1 MAEFQENVIEWLTG
15 QDTATV
21 TFSQKKYINRI
32 VRMAEKHGSCVEI
45 LAKNEDGSITARIPL
60 SAIHLTIYPTNTH
73 GFAGVRK

>member
-32 VRMAEKHGSCVEI
+32 ERMAEKHGSCVEI

-60 SAIHLTIYPTNTH
+60 SAVHLTIYDSKK
-73 GFAGVRK
+73 GSFKGVRK

>member
-15 QDTATV
+15 QNMATV

-32 VRMAEKHGSCVEI
+32 ERMAEKHGSCVEI

-60 SAIHLTIYPTNTH
+60 SAIHLTIYKPNTR